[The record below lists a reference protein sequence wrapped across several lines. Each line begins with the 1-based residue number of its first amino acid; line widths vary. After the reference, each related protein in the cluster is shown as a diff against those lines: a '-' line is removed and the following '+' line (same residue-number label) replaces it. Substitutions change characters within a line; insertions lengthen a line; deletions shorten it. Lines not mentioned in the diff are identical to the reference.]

1 MLNKLEK
8 AFPEQRGYVR
18 VLYTNS
24 DDRVIYQRI
33 CAQTYPEVIFTGKR
47 IGEPADSTLDLAEL
61 DIDTFTDVKPNINN
75 LGDLVYNF
83 LKERNK
89 DDGIPK
95 EVITNKVQQLLL
107 D

>member
-1 MLNKLEK
+1 MKTCQVSVQLETLK
-8 AFPEQRGYVR
+8 KVF
-18 VLYTNS
+18 
-24 DDRVIYQRI
+24 
-33 CAQTYPEVIFTGKR
+33 
-47 IGEPADSTLDLAEL
+47 GENVAL